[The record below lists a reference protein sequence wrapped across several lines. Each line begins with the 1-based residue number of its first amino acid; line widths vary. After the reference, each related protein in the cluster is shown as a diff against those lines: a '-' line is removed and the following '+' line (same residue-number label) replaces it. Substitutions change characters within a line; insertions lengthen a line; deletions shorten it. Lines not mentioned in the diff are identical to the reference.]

1 MKKHLI
7 PFGAALALAL
17 FVTGCES
24 DGGITARTQEK
35 SAVYAT
41 LTVSQKRYIEKGVID
56 TGFTTDM
63 VYMAMGHP
71 TKVETKA
78 FPQGRAELWTYERYY
93 PNYDA
98 AHGFKYADFTTE
110 SAYQPQPPQ
119 FVTIPGGPIPGET
132 QAPSIPAGMNKGNVV
147 PFITGGPQGSSM
159 EPADLQ
165 SFTFLILFENG
176 KVARFG
182 AKPNYN

>member
-1 MKKHLI
+1 MNKHNITL
-7 PFGAALALAL
+7 GAAVLLAL
-17 FVTGCES
+17 FATGCES
-24 DGGITARTQEK
+24 DGGIAARTQEK

-41 LTVSQKRYIEKGVID
+41 LKISDKRFIEKGVIAM
-56 TGFTTDM
+56 GFTSDM

-71 TKVETKA
+71 TKVESKDL
-78 FPQGRAELWTYERYY
+78 PQGRAELWTYDRYY

-98 AHGFKYADFTTE
+98 GHGFKFANFTTE

-119 FVTIPGGPIPGET
+119 FQDQPNYNPENPNRPKVPI
-132 QAPSIPAGMNKGNVV
+132 GMANNIL
-147 PFITGGPQGSSM
+147 PFVTGGPQGSSM

-165 SFTFLILFENG
+165 SFKFVILFENG

-182 AKPNYN
+182 ATPNPI